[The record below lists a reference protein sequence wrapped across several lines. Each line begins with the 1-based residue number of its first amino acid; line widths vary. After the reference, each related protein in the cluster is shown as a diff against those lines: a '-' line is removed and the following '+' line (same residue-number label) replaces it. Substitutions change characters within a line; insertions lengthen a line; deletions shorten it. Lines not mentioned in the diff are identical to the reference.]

1 MVRFRRF
8 WKLWR
13 NRRELTKEG
22 FELNGIDEALFI
34 QDIDGVDA
42 KDINCDYI
50 HTKDLFEL
58 LSEADVISNDYNYE
72 MMSAFLEK

>member
-1 MVRFRRF
+1 MVRFGRF

-22 FELNGIDEALFI
+22 FELNGIDEELFI
-34 QDIDGVDA
+34 QDIDGIDA
-42 KDINCDYI
+42 KDMNCDYI
-50 HTKDLFEL
+50 HPKDLFEFL
-58 LSEADVISNDYNYE
+58 TEADVISNDYNYE

>member
-1 MVRFRRF
+1 MVRFGRF

-42 KDINCDYI
+42 KDMNCDYI
-50 HTKDLFEL
+50 HQK
-58 LSEADVISNDYNYE
+58 IYSNC
-72 MMSAFLEK
+72 

>member
-22 FELNGIDEALFI
+22 FELNGIDEVLFI

-42 KDINCDYI
+42 KDMNCDYI
-50 HTKDLFEL
+50 HPKDLF
-58 LSEADVISNDYNYE
+58 
-72 MMSAFLEK
+72 